1 MTSSLGSY
9 SIAWVPPAAGNYML
23 EGDWGGNGLL
33 ASAQSSPT
41 PLTVTGV
48 ASVGAS
54 VILSAPST
62 TPHGQTVRL
71 PFTVINTGTSALN
84 VSVAVEVTGPNGYV
98 AFNVTQLEVAS
109 NSQTTGY
116 YNWAVPNQTGTF
128 TIMLNFL
135 PPQSGGDDIETIQ
148 VT

>member
-1 MTSSLGSY
+1 MTGSLGSY
-9 SIAWVPPAAGNYML
+9 SIEWVPPATGNYML
-23 EGDWGGNGLL
+23 NANWDGNGQL
-33 ASAQSSPT
+33 ASTQSSPM

-48 ASVGAS
+48 TLAGPS

-62 TPHGQTVRL
+62 TPHGQTVLL
-71 PFTVINTGTSALN
+71 PFTVINSGTSALN

-98 AFNVTQLEVAS
+98 AFNVTQIEVAP

-135 PPQSGGDDIETIQ
+135 PPESGGDDIETIQ
-148 VT
+148 VV